1 MQETHI
7 EMTVFEAILARR
19 CVRSYTTQVVSLDT
33 IHILLEAAVHAPTAL
48 HEEPWAF
55 AIIRDKQL
63 LKDISDRAKPLFVR
77 ELQRTGHAP
86 GRFTEPD
93 FDIFYE
99 ASTLILICSKQTG
112 PFVAADC
119 WLAAENLMLAA
130 CAMKLGSCVIGAALT
145 ALNTPDIKVKLNIPE
160 EFSIIVPI
168 ILGYPSGETPPS
180 PRRKPLILTLAS

>member
-1 MQETHI
+1 MLETHV

-19 CVRSYTTQVVSLDT
+19 CVRSYTAQAVSLNA

-63 LKDISDRAKPLFVR
+63 LKDISDRAKPLFVQ
-77 ELQRTGHAP
+77 ELQRTGRAP
-86 GRFTEPD
+86 GRFTEPN
-93 FDIFYE
+93 FDIFYG
-99 ASTLILICSKQTG
+99 ASTLVLICSKQTG
-112 PFVAADC
+112 HFVAADC

-130 CAMKLGSCVIGAALT
+130 CAMELGSCVIGAALT
-145 ALNTPDIKVKLNIPE
+145 ALNTPNIKVKLNIPE

-168 ILGYPSGETPPS
+168 ILGYPSGDTPPS
-180 PRRKPLILTLAS
+180 PRRKPLILTLTS